1 MKQAFLAFAMLLLAG
16 AASFAQTFSYS
27 NTSCSGVWI
36 VLYADNGISSCGT
49 PVAMSDPFL
58 VPASTSGTVTFTG
71 TTPST
76 AAFTWAGSTPPG
88 SSPFNFTYAEVYNA
102 CLSAAPTPFV
112 NTCGL
117 WDHGVVI
124 KNPNCGAPSKDAFS
138 IPQGQ
143 ICDYTLD
150 ECSACPFPHPV
161 TADFTIP
168 TLGDWDIS
176 IY

>member
-1 MKQAFLAFAMLLLAG
+1 MKQAFLACAMLLLAG

-27 NTSCSGVWI
+27 NTSCSGVAI
-36 VLYADNGISSCGT
+36 ILYADNGISGCSG
-49 PVAMSDPFL
+49 PVAQSNPFI
-58 VPASTSGTVTFTG
+58 VPAGFSGTVTFTG

-76 AAFTWAGSTPPG
+76 TAFSWNGAPPSTP
-88 SSPFNFTYAEVYNA
+88 PFNFTYAEVYNA
-102 CLSAAPTPFV
+102 CLTAPPVPFT

-124 KNPNCGAPSKDAFS
+124 NNPNCALPSKDAFS

-150 ECSACPFPHPV
+150 ECAACPFPHPV
-161 TADFTIP
+161 TVDFTIP
-168 TLGDWDIS
+168 SPGDWDIS